1 MRRHP
6 LRDVL
11 DEIDPAEQYTVKDI
25 ANLTGRSRNTVGRWA
40 AGGHLGEGEREPCGA
55 YDAAARRVWTGLQ
68 LLSAIEAPRPV
79 QDHDGRSPLTT
90 WAKGCR
96 AGDGCTCHT
105 EHNTETSTLRRKSTE
120 ETFPRGT
127 RARVLRWLRQGKSP
141 EWVSQE
147 MGISTQRIWSYA
159 RMHPEFGRALD
170 EALTAGRDPS
180 VPHGV
185 EYTYTVRKCRCP
197 DCRRAKARSRGGRK
211 KQHLPPRPPSL

>member
-55 YDAAARRVWTGLQ
+55 YDASARRVWTGLQ
-68 LLSAIEAPRPV
+68 LLDAIEAPRPV
-79 QDHDGRSPLTT
+79 QDHDGRVPLTT

-96 AGDGCTCHT
+96 AGDGCTCHK
-105 EHNTETSTLRRKSTE
+105 EHNKQTNTPRRAAAE
-120 ETFPRGT
+120 QAFPSET
-127 RARVLRWLRQGKSP
+127 RARVLRWLRRGKSP
-141 EWVSQE
+141 NWTARKVE
-147 MGISTQRIWSYA
+147 ISPQRIWHYA
-159 RMHPEFGRALD
+159 RTHPQFARDLD

-180 VPHGV
+180 LRHGT
-185 EYTYTVRKCRCP
+185 EYTYAALGCRCP
-197 DCRRAKARSRGGRK
+197 DCRRAKARSRGARK
-211 KQHLPPRPPSL
+211 KQ